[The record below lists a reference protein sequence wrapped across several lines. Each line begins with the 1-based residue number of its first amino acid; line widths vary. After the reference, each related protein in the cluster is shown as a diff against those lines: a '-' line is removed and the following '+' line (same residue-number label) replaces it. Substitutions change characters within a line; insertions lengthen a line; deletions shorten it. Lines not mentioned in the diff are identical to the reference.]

1 MNYSTSFFGSL
12 SFDKV
17 IVAYSEKAFIVK
29 FCSLTNEDSNITI
42 DEALSANKNPAGAVF
57 TDTNGM
63 NYKIYARRRVTT
75 TSWQCRDNAFIL
87 IGFEHDH
94 PLSIDFNKECKY
106 LEYDDFTDIES
117 WCSNRTFYPVAGIYI
132 PTRGQAFTNCE
143 KIVFT
148 RPNITHNLSDLNTV
162 SSIDDIASKVRK

>member
-1 MNYSTSFFGSL
+1 MNYSTPFFGSL

-17 IVAYSEKAFIVK
+17 IVAYSETAFTVK
-29 FCSLTNEDSNITI
+29 FCSLTNEDSTITLT
-42 DEALSANKNPAGAVF
+42 EALSASKNPAGAVF
-57 TDTNGM
+57 TDTNGL

-106 LEYDDFTDIES
+106 LEYTDFNDIES
-117 WCSNRTFYPVAGIYI
+117 WCSNRTFYPVAGIHI
-132 PTRGQAFTNCE
+132 ETRGQEFTNCE

-148 RPNITHNLSDLNTV
+148 RPNITHNLSDLTEV
-162 SSIDDIASKVRK
+162 SSVDSIASMVM